1 MSDPRILVIDDSA
14 ANLKLLRVLLL
25 TEGFRVSTATN
36 AAEALALVESELPD
50 LVLTDVQL
58 PDLNGLELAR
68 RLKSDPR
75 SAAVPVVAVTAYA
88 MSGDKERAMSAGCDA
103 YVSKPI
109 DTRALPGLLRSLLK
123 PGGADPL

>member
-36 AAEALALVESELPD
+36 AAEALAQVAAELPD

-68 RLKSDPR
+68 RLKADPR
-75 SAAVPVVAVTAYA
+75 SAAIPVVAVTAYA
-88 MSGDKERAMSAGCDA
+88 MSGDKGRALSAGCDA

-109 DTRALPGLLRSLLK
+109 DTRALPSLLRSLLQ
-123 PGGADPL
+123 PGGTGAL

>member
-1 MSDPRILVIDDSA
+1 MNDPRILIIDDSP

-25 TEGFRVSTATN
+25 TEGFRVTTATN
-36 AAEALALVESELPD
+36 AMEALASVAAEPPD

-58 PDLNGLELAR
+58 PDLNGLDLAR
-68 RLKSDPR
+68 RLKADPR

-88 MSGDKERAMSAGCDA
+88 MSGDKARALDAGCDA

-109 DTRALPGLLRSLLK
+109 DTRALPGLLRSLLQA
-123 PGGADPL
+123 GGAGAL

>member
-1 MSDPRILVIDDSA
+1 MTDPHILVIDDSA

-25 TEGFRVSTATN
+25 TEGFRVSTAAN
-36 AAEALALVESELPD
+36 AAEALALVGQTLPD

-68 RLKSDPR
+68 RLKADPR

-88 MSGDKERAMSAGCDA
+88 MSGDKEKAMSAGCDA

-109 DTRALPGLLRSLLK
+109 DTRALPVLLRSLLK
-123 PGGADPL
+123 SGGGQAL

>member
-1 MSDPRILVIDDSA
+1 MNDPCILVIDDSA

-36 AAEALALVESELPD
+36 AAEALALVASELPD

-58 PDLNGLELAR
+58 PDLNGLELTR
-68 RLKSDPR
+68 RLKTDPR
-75 SAAVPVVAVTAYA
+75 SASVPVVAVTAYA
-88 MSGDKERAMSAGCDA
+88 MSGDKERALSAGCDA

-109 DTRALPGLLRSLLK
+109 DTRALPGLLRSLLQAK
-123 PGGADPL
+123 GAEPL

>member
-1 MSDPRILVIDDSA
+1 MNDPRILIIDDSP

-25 TEGFRVSTATN
+25 TEGFRVTTATN
-36 AAEALALVESELPD
+36 AMDALSSVAAEPPD

-58 PDLNGLELAR
+58 PDMNGLDLAR
-68 RLKSDPR
+68 RLKADPR
-75 SAAVPVVAVTAYA
+75 SASVPVVAVTAYA
-88 MSGDKERAMSAGCDA
+88 MSGDKARALDAGCDA

-123 PGGADPL
+123 ASGAGPL

>member
-1 MSDPRILVIDDSA
+1 MQDPQILVVDDSA

-25 TEGFRVSTATN
+25 AEGFRVSTAAN
-36 AAEALALVESELPD
+36 AADALAQVAATLPD

-58 PDLNGLELAR
+58 PDLNGLDLAR
-68 RLKSDPR
+68 RLKADPR

-88 MSGDKERAMSAGCDA
+88 MSGDKEKALEAGCDA

-123 PGGADPL
+123 AKGADTL

>member
-36 AAEALALVESELPD
+36 AAEALAQVAAELPD

-68 RLKSDPR
+68 RLKADPR
-75 SAAVPVVAVTAYA
+75 SAAIPVVAVTSYA
-88 MSGDKERAMSAGCDA
+88 MSGDKGRALSAGCDA

-109 DTRALPGLLRSLLK
+109 DTRALPSLLRSLLQ
-123 PGGADPL
+123 PGGTGAL

>member
-1 MSDPRILVIDDSA
+1 MNDPRILIIDDSP

-36 AAEALALVESELPD
+36 AKEALASVAAGPPD

-58 PDLNGLELAR
+58 PDLNGLDLAR
-68 RLKSDPR
+68 RLKADPR
-75 SAAVPVVAVTAYA
+75 SASVPVVAVTAYA
-88 MSGDKERAMSAGCDA
+88 MSGDKARALDAGCDA

-123 PGGADPL
+123 MDGAGPL